1 MTNHQRIYRYVIVYK
16 ISELAAKVGLS
27 RTALLYY
34 EKQGLI
40 TGHRLENGYRV
51 YSDKDLQRLRL
62 IQQLLAGGLT
72 LKECKVCLEA
82 KVDKQLLQSRLKAL
96 DIEIEQKQQS
106 RYLLAAMLGEGDLKA
121 WHTSLE
127 KLAPDAHLDW
137 LTKQGFSEKE
147 ALRLKWLSKDM
158 NEHDV
163 YMADFMTVFEPLER
177 WGPGSESDTQK
188 ALSLLPQAPTNLLEV
203 GCGKGLA
210 TQVLAQK
217 TEAKITAIDNEQSA
231 LDRLTQRFKQQGISD
246 RLETLCTSMT
256 ELPFADE
263 SFDLIWAEGSAYIM
277 GVEKALQ
284 QWRPLLQ
291 QHTYLVIS
299 DLAWKTDTPSSES
312 IEFWNQNYP
321 DIQLVANRIE
331 QIQQAGYR
339 IVAHF
344 PQSEEAWLD
353 YYGPL
358 GEQVIK
364 LEPEMPSSAALKDI
378 KHEVRISTKFADEFG
393 YHFFVLAKS

>member
-1 MTNHQRIYRYVIVYK
+1 MIMYK
-16 ISELAAKVGLS
+16 ISELAAAVGLS
-27 RTALLYY
+27 RTAILYY
-34 EKQGLI
+34 EKQKLI
-40 TGHRLENGYRV
+40 SASRLENGYRA

-82 KVDKQLLQSRLKAL
+82 KVDRQLLQNRLKAL
-96 DIEIEQKQQS
+96 DEEIEQKQQS

-121 WHTSLE
+121 WHMSLD

-188 ALSLLPQAPTNLLEV
+188 ALSLVAKAPDNILEI

-210 TQVLAQK
+210 TKVLAAHSK
-217 TEAKITAIDNEQSA
+217 ANITAVDNEQSA
-231 LDRLTQRFKQQGISD
+231 LDRLVQRFELLGFSN
-246 RLETLCTSMT
+246 RLKTVCASMT
-256 ELPFADE
+256 ELPFTDE

-277 GVEKALQ
+277 GVEKALAQWLSLLHQ
-284 QWRPLLQ
+284 QG
-291 QHTYLVIS
+291 YLVIS
-299 DLAWKTDTPSSES
+299 DLVWKTDNPSQKSV
-312 IEFWNQNYP
+312 EFWSQNYP
-321 DIQLVANRIE
+321 DMQPISTRIE
-331 QIQQAGYR
+331 QMKHAGYR
-339 IVAHF
+339 VVEHF
-344 PQSEEAWLD
+344 PQSKQAWLD

-358 GEQVIK
+358 GERAK
-364 LEPEMPSSAALKDI
+364 ELESEMAASAALNDI
-378 KHEVRISTKFADEFG
+378 KHEVNICSQFAAEFG
-393 YHFFVLAKS
+393 YQLFVLQKI